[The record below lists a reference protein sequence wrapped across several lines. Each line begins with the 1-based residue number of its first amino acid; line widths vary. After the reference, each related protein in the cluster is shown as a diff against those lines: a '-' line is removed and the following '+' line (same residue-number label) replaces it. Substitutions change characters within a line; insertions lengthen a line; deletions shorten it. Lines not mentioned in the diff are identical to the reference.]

1 MQSNESKHFNITL
14 KEDEIVTFDTN
25 IEQPAILLKVIATAN
40 ATIVD
45 ALTAATGRDDIIDI
59 LVEETS
65 ALLNQIKEYGLSK
78 NKENEGGETDES
90 N

>member
-25 IEQPAILLKVIATAN
+25 IKQSGTLLKVIATAN
-40 ATIVD
+40 AATINI
-45 ALTAATGRDDIIDI
+45 LTEASGRNDIFEMLFKETLDT
-59 LVEETS
+59 LEE
-65 ALLNQIKEYGLSK
+65 LKKMQED
-78 NKENEGGETDES
+78 EGGETDES

>member
-1 MQSNESKHFNITL
+1 MKSKEKKYFNITL

-40 ATIVD
+40 AATINI
-45 ALTAATGRDDIIDI
+45 LTEASGRDDIFEM
-59 LVEETS
+59 LFKET
-65 ALLNQIKEYGLSK
+65 LETLKELK
-78 NKENEGGETDES
+78 KMQEDEGGETDES